1 MNLHFQAPG
10 FGPAEDSL
18 SPVVFPPGKS
28 RQGAHHNPA
37 NLLLDD
43 LLRMGKL
50 EMIELLWETEP
61 RMHRLLTESENVQQ
75 ARNNMFNYLNE
86 LERIY
91 FNIYADH
98 RLSELHDLEK
108 KQAKWCVR
116 VFKNIIRSENEKLAH
131 ASSLTL
137 LWKIARRQPRALSEV
152 GEGFLC
158 EMIFLSLGIN
168 GKFACNRHKSAP
180 EPSATSEQD
189 AGVRRSM
196 LLDRYAAQI
205 EGFVSRYHCGLDED
219 VVRIHRKQRRRIMRH
234 FGAGETQWNDYRWQL
249 DHIITRKDQIEQLVE
264 LTDLERE
271 GLDLA
276 RRHNIPMQITPY
288 YLSLFHPEADTT
300 LDRAVRAQVLPSPRY
315 VMSVVEAQASGKTM
329 DFMGEASTSPIQGI
343 TRRYAQILILK
354 PFDSCP
360 QICVYCQRNWEIKE
374 LDDCRVNRADLENA
388 LQWIEH
394 NENIEEVLVTG
405 GDPLTLPDE
414 TLRLVLDR
422 VAAIPHVQR
431 IRIGTRTLV
440 AMPSRITDKLV
451 EMLKGYQQWGRRE
464 ICIVTHFETGLEMTP
479 EALEALRK
487 VRNAGISI
495 YNQQVFTYYNS
506 RKFETF
512 YLRKL
517 LKRCGVD
524 PYYTFNTKGKE
535 ETSDYRVPI
544 ARLLQEWTEEA
555 RLAPGLV
562 RTDSPVFNVPTLGKS
577 YLQSW
582 QDHEIVQILPDGS
595 RVYRFYPWES
605 MLVLASP
612 YLFTDS
618 PIFDYLHRLQADG
631 EDTNDYNTIWSYF

>member
-10 FGPAEDSL
+10 FGPAEDGL
-18 SPVVFPPGKS
+18 SPVEFPPGKS
-28 RQGAHHNPA
+28 SKSPGHKPT

-50 EMIELLWETEP
+50 EMIELLWEIEP
-61 RMHRLLTESENVQQ
+61 KMHRLLTESETIQQ
-75 ARNNMFNYLNE
+75 ARNNLFNYLNE
-86 LERIY
+86 LERTY

-108 KQAKWCVR
+108 NQAKWCVR

-131 ASSLTL
+131 RSSLGL
-137 LWKIARRQPRALSEV
+137 LWKIAHRQPRALSEV
-152 GEGFLC
+152 GEGFVM

-168 GKFACNRHKSAP
+168 GKFAVDRHETIP
-180 EPSATSEQD
+180 DLPTDTEQD
-189 AGVRRSM
+189 AGVNRSM
-196 LLDRYAAQI
+196 FLDRYAEQI
-205 EGFVSRYHCGLDED
+205 HSYVSHYHCGLDED
-219 VVRIHRKQRRRIMRH
+219 VVRIHQEQRRKIMRH
-234 FGAGETQWNDYRWQL
+234 FGVGEAEWNDYQWQL
-249 DHIITRKDQIEQLVE
+249 NHIITHKDQIEQLVE
-264 LTDLERE
+264 LTDSERE

-276 RRHNIPMQITPY
+276 RRHNIPVQITPY
-288 YLSLFHPEADTT
+288 YLSLFHPEAETA
-300 LDRAVRAQVLPSPRY
+300 LDRAVRAQVLPSPQY

-329 DFMGEASTSPIQGI
+329 DFMGEASTSPIQGV
-343 TRRYAQILILK
+343 TRRYVQILILK

-388 LQWIEH
+388 LDWIER
-394 NENIEEVLVTG
+394 NDSIEEVLVTG

-414 TLRLVLDR
+414 TLRWILDR
-422 VAAIPHVQR
+422 VAAMPHVQR
-431 IRIGTRTLV
+431 IRIGTRTPV
-440 AMPSRITDKLV
+440 TMPSRITDELV
-451 EMLKGYQQWGRRE
+451 EMLKSYQEWGRRE
-464 ICIVTHFETGLEMTP
+464 ICIITHFETGLEMTP
-479 EALEALRK
+479 EALEALSK

-535 ETSDYRVPI
+535 ETRDYRVPI
-544 ARLLQEWTEEA
+544 ARLLQEWAEEA
-555 RLAPGLV
+555 RLAPGLA
-562 RTDSPVFNVPTLGKS
+562 RTDTPVFNVPTLGKS

-595 RVYRFYPWES
+595 RVYRFYPWEK
-605 MLVLASP
+605 MLALASP
-612 YLFTDS
+612 YLFTDT
-618 PIFDYLHRLQADG
+618 PISDYLRRLQSDG
-631 EDTNDYNTIWSYF
+631 EDVNDYNTIWSYF

>member
-10 FGPAEDSL
+10 FGPAEDGL
-18 SPVVFPPGKS
+18 SPVVFPPGKLG
-28 RQGAHHNPA
+28 QGHGQT
-37 NLLLDD
+37 NLQLDE

-50 EMIELLWETEP
+50 EMIELLWEIEP
-61 RMHRLLTESENVQQ
+61 KIHSLLTESETIQQ

-108 KQAKWCVR
+108 NQAKWCVR
-116 VFKNIIRSENEKLAH
+116 VFKNIIRSENEKLSH
-131 ASSLTL
+131 RSSLAL

-158 EMIFLSLGIN
+158 EMIFLALGIN
-168 GKFACNRHKSAP
+168 GKFAGNRHETTPEQSADP
-180 EPSATSEQD
+180 EQSA
-189 AGVRRSM
+189 GLLRSKF
-196 LLDRYAAQI
+196 LDRYSEQI
-205 EGFVSRYHCGLDED
+205 HNFVSHYHCGLDED
-219 VVRIHRKQRRRIMRH
+219 VMRIHQEQRRKIMRH
-234 FGAGETQWNDYRWQL
+234 FGAGEAEWNDYRWQL
-249 DHIITRKDQIEQLVE
+249 NHIITRKDQIEPLVE
-264 LTDLERE
+264 LTESECE

-276 RRHNIPMQITPY
+276 RRHNIPVQITPY
-288 YLSLFHPEADTT
+288 YLSLFHPEAETA
-300 LDRAVRAQVLPSPRY
+300 LDRAVRAQVLPSPQY

-329 DFMGEASTSPIQGI
+329 DFMGEASTSPIQGV
-343 TRRYAQILILK
+343 TRRYVQILILK

-388 LQWIEH
+388 LDWIER
-394 NENIEEVLVTG
+394 NDSIEEVLVTG

-414 TLRLVLDR
+414 TMRWVLDR
-422 VAAIPHVQR
+422 VAAMPHVQR
-431 IRIGTRTLV
+431 IRIGTRTPV
-440 AMPSRITDKLV
+440 TMPSRITEELV
-451 EMLKGYQQWGRRE
+451 EMLKGYQEWGRRE

-479 EALEALRK
+479 ETLEALKRI
-487 VRNAGISI
+487 RNAGISI

-535 ETSDYRVPI
+535 ETRDYRVPI
-544 ARLLQEWTEEA
+544 ARLLQEWAEEA
-555 RLAPGLV
+555 RLAPGLA
-562 RTDSPVFNVPTLGKS
+562 RTDTPVFNVPTLGKS

-582 QDHEIVQILPDGS
+582 QDHEIVQIMPDGS
-595 RVYRFYPWES
+595 RVYRFYPWEK
-605 MLVLASP
+605 MLALASP
-612 YLFTDS
+612 YLFTDT
-618 PIFDYLHRLQADG
+618 PIFDYLRRLQSDG